1 MARESKPWTFGI
13 VFKSADPNALEKVR
27 ELILREGGKVVYST
41 GPTEKFLWILS
52 GANPSE
58 GKGRDGSGR
67 RSECAAN
74 R

>member
-1 MARESKPWTFGI
+1 MAREPKPWTFGI

-27 ELILREGGKVVYST
+27 ELILREGGKVIYST

-58 GKGRDGSGR
+58 GKGRDGSNR
-67 RSECAAN
+67 RPEI
-74 R
+74 

>member
-1 MARESKPWTFGI
+1 MAREPKPWTFGI
-13 VFKSADPNALEKVR
+13 VFKSMDPNALEKVR

-58 GKGRDGSGR
+58 GKRRDDSGR
-67 RSECAAN
+67 RPET
-74 R
+74 